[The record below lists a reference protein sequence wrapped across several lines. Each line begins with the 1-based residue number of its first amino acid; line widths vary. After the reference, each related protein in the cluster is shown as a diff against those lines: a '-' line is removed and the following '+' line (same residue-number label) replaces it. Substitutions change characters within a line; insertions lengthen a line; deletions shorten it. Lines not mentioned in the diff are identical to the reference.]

1 MKWQRRARWGVAA
14 FGIAF
19 AIVVYAAIGERQTA
33 APAERPSRLDPRAIL
48 ESAGAAFQQFQAARQ
63 DYVIEADRQ
72 MTYDDGST
80 KSMGVTIKVRQREGR
95 DFVVSGREMLTRKN
109 QEELEITGDVK
120 LSASD
125 GFVATTD
132 RATFSDAD
140 ATVRVP
146 GPVSFHKGRM
156 TGSSV
161 GMTYNQNTDV
171 VSLGEQARVTV
182 TDEAGQAVTE
192 FTSGSAILAR
202 VENYL
207 ALEGNVHALRGE
219 QVLEADR
226 GKALLSEND
235 EVITFIE
242 LRGDARVAGGGAFDS
257 MSARDIDLDYTDD
270 GATLERVVL
279 TGNGAVVMSSDDGES
294 GRQFAGD
301 SLEMAFAP
309 DASLTRA
316 AGRGNVRVDLPG
328 APGTPARSI
337 KAQAF
342 EATGEPG
349 KDLTAA
355 RFNNQVEYRE
365 ETGSRQAG
373 GGQAASAPR
382 VAHSNALRITL
393 ADAVVT
399 DAVFTGSVKFEEQ
412 GLRASGAQGLY
423 DPARGTLRLSG
434 RDAGGAPRVADAQI
448 EIDAVDAI
456 DVTLEGRRMSATGT
470 VKTLLLPRT
479 AAAGARGQGAATA
492 GRLPGLLQQGQA
504 ANVAADTLDYQGG
517 AGTAVYSGNAMLWQG
532 ETAIRANVI
541 TLDQTRADLLAA
553 GAARSNIVFDT
564 GVSIGRAAEIRY
576 DDAARTIAYVSPPPP
591 KPVVPAAVSPVAPA
605 PAGAIAPPPVAP
617 TGAAAIAP
625 SPLAPPPLA
634 PLPGVPSQLSGPQG
648 DLRAVRI
655 EVILAKDAS
664 RVERLEAYTNV
675 NVRLDTRVAT
685 GDRMTH
691 FAEDER
697 YVMTGIATV
706 PVKIIEECRETSG
719 RTVTFFKSTE
729 RIIVDGNEEVRTQS
743 KRGGPCPAP
752 PAR

>member
-14 FGIAF
+14 FGVVF

-33 APAERPSRLDPRAIL
+33 APAARPSRLDPRAIL
-48 ESAGAAFQQFQAARQ
+48 ESAGAAFQQFQEARQ

-72 MTYDDGST
+72 LTYEDGST
-80 KSMGVTIKVRQREGR
+80 KSFGVTIKVRQREGR
-95 DFVVSGREMLTRKN
+95 DFVVSGREMQTGKN
-109 QEELEITGDVK
+109 QKDLEITGDVK

-132 RATFSDAD
+132 HATFREAD

-156 TGSSV
+156 TGSSI

-182 TDEAGQAVTE
+182 TDEAGKAMTE
-192 FTSGSAILAR
+192 FSSGSAVLAR
-202 VENYL
+202 LEHYL

-226 GKALLSEND
+226 GKAHLSEND

-242 LRGDARVAGGGAFDS
+242 LRGTARVVGGGAFDS

-279 TGNGAVVMSSDDGES
+279 TGNGAVVMSGDDGES

-301 SLEMAFAP
+301 SVEMAFAP

-328 APGTPARSI
+328 APGMPARSI

-355 RFNNQVEYRE
+355 RFNDQVEYRE
-365 ETGSRQAG
+365 EAR
-373 GGQAASAPR
+373 GGQAGPAPR
-382 VAHSNALRITL
+382 VARSSALRITL
-393 ADAVVT
+393 ADDVVT
-399 DAVFTGSVKFEEQ
+399 TAVFAGSVKFEEQ
-412 GLRASGAQGLY
+412 GLQASGAQAQY
-423 DPARGTLRLSG
+423 DPVKGTLRLSG
-434 RDAGGAPRVADAQI
+434 TDAGGGPRVADAQI
-448 EIDAVDAI
+448 EIDGQAI
-456 DVTLEGRRMSATGT
+456 DVTLEGRRMIASGAPL
-470 VKTLLLPRT
+470 KTLLLPRAVVSGGT
-479 AAAGARGQGAATA
+479 RGQGAPAQ

-504 ANVAADTLDYQGG
+504 ANVTANALEYQGG
-517 AGTAVYSGNAMLWQG
+517 AGTAVYSGNATLWQG

-541 TLDQTRADLLAA
+541 TLDQTRADLLAS

-576 DDAARTIAYVSPPPP
+576 DDARRTITYASPPPAP
-591 KPVVPAAVSPVAPA
+591 TIARGPAPT
-605 PAGAIAPPPVAP
+605 PAGAIAPSPAAS

-625 SPLAPPPLA
+625 SPLAPS
-634 PLPGVPSQLSGPQG
+634 PGVPSQLSGPQG
-648 DLRAVRI
+648 DLRAIRI
-655 EVILAKDAS
+655 EVILAQTAS
-664 RVERLEAYTNV
+664 RAERLEAYTNV

-685 GDRMTH
+685 GDRMTY

-706 PVKIIEECRETSG
+706 PVKIVEECRETSG